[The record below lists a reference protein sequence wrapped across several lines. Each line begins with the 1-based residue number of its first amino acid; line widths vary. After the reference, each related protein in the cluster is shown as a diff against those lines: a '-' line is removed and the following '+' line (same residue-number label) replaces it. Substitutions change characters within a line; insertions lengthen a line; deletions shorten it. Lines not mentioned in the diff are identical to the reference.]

1 VIVYKRV
8 YLLSSRNRGVS
19 HRFGG
24 NQAGLGNGERKV
36 EIQLDKGTN
45 RIMGA
50 VAVLDAWLSTVLIG
64 DGQVLP
70 MHLDWYTREDK

>member
-24 NQAGLGNGERKV
+24 NQAGLENGGRKGD
-36 EIQLDKGTN
+36 IQLDKGTN
-45 RIMGA
+45 CIMSA
-50 VAVLDAWLSTVLIG
+50 VAILDAWLSAVLIG
-64 DGQVLP
+64 DRQVLP

>member
-1 VIVYKRV
+1 
-8 YLLSSRNRGVS
+8 
-19 HRFGG
+19 
-24 NQAGLGNGERKV
+24 LGESGWSGKWERKV